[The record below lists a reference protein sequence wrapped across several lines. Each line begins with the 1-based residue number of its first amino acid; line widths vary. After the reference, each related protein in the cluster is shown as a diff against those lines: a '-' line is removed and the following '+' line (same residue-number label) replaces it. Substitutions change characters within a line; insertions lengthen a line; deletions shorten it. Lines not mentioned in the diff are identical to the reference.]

1 MPTPLNPWLPALP
14 PFLAALVVTAAAVPL
29 ARWLSFRV
37 GLVDVPGG
45 RHQHDQPTALLGG
58 LALLLGFVV
67 AIGAFGR
74 GIGDWGELVGVA
86 IAVVVLFAVDDRQG
100 LPAWTKLV
108 LQTAGALVVAWG
120 FGITVATVHLPG
132 VVWTLG
138 WLAIPLTVLWLV
150 GMQNSIN
157 LLDGVD
163 GLAAGVVAIVAA
175 ILTVA
180 AVDRLGR
187 NPGQPEVIILSAA
200 VIGACLG
207 FLLFNFA
214 PARIFMGDSGA
225 HLLGLLIGIIS
236 IVGVAKTTAVLAL
249 FVPVVALGLP
259 IGDTALAIVRRRR
272 AGRSVA
278 SPDTHHLHYRLLALG
293 LSPRE
298 TSIAFYLVTAI
309 LGCLGLAIFGH
320 KKILALALVLL
331 AVALVLLV
339 VRVRRRHPL
348 DLMTLVRGRPLP
360 VARPRRGGLDPVGE
374 RPAPPAPTEAAR
386 PQPRPVDPSHPR
398 P

>member
-14 PFLAALVVTAAAVPL
+14 PFLVALVVTAGSVPL

-37 GLVDVPGG
+37 GVVDVPGG
-45 RHQHDQPTALLGG
+45 RHRHDQPTALLGG
-58 LALLLGFVV
+58 LALLLGFAL
-67 AIGAFGR
+67 AIGLFGR
-74 GIGDWGELVGVA
+74 GIGDWAELVGIAV
-86 IAVVVLFAVDDRQG
+86 AVVVLFALDDREG

-120 FGITVATVHLPG
+120 FGITITTVHLPG

-138 WLAIPLTVLWLV
+138 WLAIPLTVVWLV

-163 GLAAGVVAIVAA
+163 GLAAGVVGIVAA
-175 ILTVA
+175 ILMVA

-187 NPGQPEVIILSAA
+187 NPGQPEVIMLSAA
-200 VIGACLG
+200 LIGACLG
-207 FLLFNFA
+207 FLAFNFA

-259 IGDTALAIVRRRR
+259 IADTALAIGRRRR

-278 SPDTHHLHYRLLALG
+278 TADVHHLHYRLLALG

-298 TSIAFYLVTAI
+298 TAVAFYLVTAI

-320 KKILALALVLL
+320 RKIL
-331 AVALVLLV
+331 AVALVLLGV
-339 VRVRRRHPL
+339 ALVLLLVRVRRRQPAGL
-348 DLMTLVRGRPLP
+348 AALVRGRPLADPPRP
-360 VARPRRGGLDPVGE
+360 VGPPARPRGAEPSDGP
-374 RPAPPAPTEAAR
+374 R
-386 PQPRPVDPSHPR
+386 PQPEPVDIGRPR